1 MSMRRAK
8 RIPLHRLLGLLA
20 VVLSLGLASACG
32 GDDAPAS
39 AGGTT
44 GGGGDVFQDAAL
56 GRDIGVSI
64 RDTGLALTGLGG
76 CGRRISCYRAEGA
89 EISRFAAAERA
100 RLAPRVAGAET
111 GCVRDTG
118 ELQLDLLDYLRRA
131 GTELERADYQ
141 GVIRSSAAL
150 ARRADD
156 VTALGRDCAQIVIP

>member
-1 MSMRRAK
+1 MSMSRSTRL
-8 RIPLHRLLGLLA
+8 PLRPLLGLLA
-20 VVLSLGLASACG
+20 ILLSLGLMSACG
-32 GDDAPAS
+32 GDDAPGS

-44 GGGGDVFQDAAL
+44 GGEGDILQDAAL

-76 CGRRISCYRAEGA
+76 CGRRLSCYRAEGA

-100 RLAPRVAGAET
+100 RLAPRVARAET

-118 ELQLDLLDYLRRA
+118 ELQLDLLEFLGRA

-150 ARRADD
+150 ARRVDD
-156 VTALGRDCAQIVIP
+156 VTAVGRDCAQVVIP